1 MTETGLLIAEAAFLV
16 LLYLFVWSIVR
27 SSSRDLRDAGPVSAP
42 PPITGPTHAG
52 DTGGQPIVARGADP
66 PMAIP
71 PSPAPP
77 PPVIA
82 GQDLASAADI
92 EPVESSTLRERPT
105 GPAFELSMNIRPR
118 LVVSSS
124 PSLAPGGEYPLEA
137 GMTLGRSRSNGIP
150 ISDQFASHMHA
161 RVFPRGHFFYIEDLS
176 STNGTFVNGRRIDGQ
191 TQLKVRDEI
200 RLGETVLRY
209 EE

>member
-1 MTETGLLIAEAAFLV
+1 VTETGLLIAEAAFLV

-27 SSSRDLRDAGPVSAP
+27 SSNRDLRDARPIAAP
-42 PPITGPTHAG
+42 PPPAGPTHRG
-52 DTGGQPIVARGADP
+52 DTGGHPVVARGAEP
-66 PMAIP
+66 PAA
-71 PSPAPP
+71 PAPVPP

-82 GQDLASAADI
+82 GLDATPEP
-92 EPVESSTLRERPT
+92 EPVGSSTLRERPS
-105 GPAFELSMNIRPR
+105 GPAFELSVNIHPR
-118 LVVSSS
+118 LIVTAS

-137 GMTLGRSRSNGIP
+137 GMTIGRSRSNGIP

-161 RVFPRGHFFYIEDLS
+161 RVFPKGHFFYIEDLS
-176 STNGTFVNGRRIDGQ
+176 STNGTFVNGRRIDEPA
-191 TQLKVRDEI
+191 QLKVRDEI

>member
-1 MTETGLLIAEAAFLV
+1 VTETGLLIAEAAFLI

-27 SSSRDLRDAGPVSAP
+27 SSSRDLRDAGPAAP
-42 PPITGPTHAG
+42 PPVTGPTHAG
-52 DTGGQPIVARGADP
+52 DTGSHPAVARVAEP
-66 PMAIP
+66 AAAMS

-82 GQDLASAADI
+82 GQDLASAGDA

-105 GPAFELSMNIRPR
+105 GPAFELSVNIRPR
-118 LVVSSS
+118 LIVASS

-176 STNGTFVNGRRIDGQ
+176 STNGTFVNGRRIDGPA
-191 TQLKVRDEI
+191 QLKVRDEI

>member
-1 MTETGLLIAEAAFLV
+1 MTETGLLIAEAAFLI
-16 LLYLFVWSIVR
+16 LLFLFVWSVVR
-27 SSSRDLRDAGPVSAP
+27 SSSRDLRDAAPISAP
-42 PPITGPTHAG
+42 PIGGPTHPDDEA
-52 DTGGQPIVARGADP
+52 GQPVVARGAEP
-66 PMAIP
+66 PA
-71 PSPAPP
+71 PSPVPLA
-77 PPVIA
+77 PVIA
-82 GQDLASAADI
+82 GLDI
-92 EPVESSTLRERPT
+92 SPESPPVESSTLRERPS
-105 GPAFELSMNIRPR
+105 GPAFELSVNIRPR
-118 LVVSSS
+118 LIVTAS

-137 GMTLGRSRSNGIP
+137 GLTIGRSRSNGIP

-176 STNGTFVNGRRIDGQ
+176 STNGTFVNGRRIDDQ

>member
-1 MTETGLLIAEAAFLV
+1 MTETGLLIAEAAFLI
-16 LLYLFVWSIVR
+16 LLFVFVWSIVR
-27 SSSRDLRDAGPVSAP
+27 SSTRDLRDAGPIP
-42 PPITGPTHAG
+42 TPPIAGPTHSG
-52 DTGGQPIVARGADP
+52 DTGGQPVVVRTPEAP
-66 PMAIP
+66 PA
-71 PSPAPP
+71 PSPAPLA
-77 PPVIA
+77 PVVA
-82 GQDLASAADI
+82 GLDATPGP

-105 GPAFELSMNIRPR
+105 GPAFELSVNIRPR
-118 LVVSSS
+118 LIVTAS

-137 GMTLGRSRSNGIP
+137 GITIGRSRSNGIP

-176 STNGTFVNGRRIDGQ
+176 STNGTFVNGRRIDDQ

>member
-1 MTETGLLIAEAAFLV
+1 VTETGLLIAEGAFLI
-16 LLYLFVWSIVR
+16 LLFIFVWSVVR
-27 SSSRDLRDAGPVSAP
+27 SSSRDLRDAAPISAP
-42 PPITGPTHAG
+42 PIAGPTHSG
-52 DTGGQPIVARGADP
+52 DTGGQPVVARVAEP
-66 PMAIP
+66 PPA
-71 PSPAPP
+71 PSPAPLA
-77 PPVIA
+77 PVIA
-82 GQDLASAADI
+82 GLDATPEP
-92 EPVESSTLRERPT
+92 EPVESSTLRERPS
-105 GPAFELSMNIRPR
+105 GPAFELSVNIRPR
-118 LVVSSS
+118 LIVTAS

-137 GMTLGRSRSNGIP
+137 GMTIGRSRSNGIP

-176 STNGTFVNGRRIDGQ
+176 STNGTFVNGRRIDEQ